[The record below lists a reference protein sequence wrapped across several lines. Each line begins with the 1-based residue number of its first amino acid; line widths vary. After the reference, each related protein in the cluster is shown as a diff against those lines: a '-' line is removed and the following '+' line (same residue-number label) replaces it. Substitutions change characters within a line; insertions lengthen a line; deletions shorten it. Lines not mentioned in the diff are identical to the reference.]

1 VKTGTVTDP
10 PFFDE
15 MFARHEPDVAL
26 PYVGMRRT
34 EALSAAASS
43 GVVEVRV
50 IDLPFPLNTFLF
62 NDLRPGRLNLLV
74 IEDRVR
80 RAAFF

>member
-1 VKTGTVTDP
+1 VKTGAVTVP

-26 PYVGMRRT
+26 PYVGMHRA
-34 EALSAAASS
+34 EALSAANSS

-50 IDLPFPLNTFLF
+50 IDLLLPPNTLLF
-62 NDLRPGRLNLLV
+62 NDLRPERLNLLV
-74 IEDRVR
+74 IEDRVQ